1 MKKEKD
7 ITVAIVGTRGIP
19 NRYGGFEE
27 FAERLALGLVLLGYK
42 VYVYNPHFHSY
53 VGNKYSGVEI
63 IRKFC
68 PEKQMGAISHI
79 LYDYNSLRD
88 ALKRRVDIVIE
99 LGYQSSAFSM
109 LMLKIDKVLLVTNMD
124 GLEWKRE
131 KWGTLVKKYTKWAE
145 GVAIKKSNVIVADNY
160 GIQKYLSE
168 EYDVES
174 LMIPYGADIFKSPNK
189 DQLNKYGLYERR
201 YFILVARMEPENNVD
216 LILSGFVKSKSSYPF
231 VVVGNYANAYGEKMY
246 AKYSENNVIFVGGI
260 YDKEELDNL
269 RFFSAL
275 YFHGHSVG
283 GTNPSLLEAMG
294 SSALIAA
301 DDNIFN
307 RSVLREDAMYF
318 SSCTDV
324 SFILNSYVEF
334 SKSRGKYI
342 ASNLTKI
349 TREYN
354 WKLIVSRYDDLIR
367 ANVDKAFV

>member
-53 VGNKYSGVEI
+53 VGDKYSGVEI

-174 LMIPYGADIFKSPNK
+174 LMIPYGADIFK
-189 DQLNKYGLYERR
+189 
-201 YFILVARMEPENNVD
+201 
-216 LILSGFVKSKSSYPF
+216 
-231 VVVGNYANAYGEKMY
+231 
-246 AKYSENNVIFVGGI
+246 AKYSENNVIFVGSI

-301 DDNIFN
+301 HDNIFN